1 MKLLRKFG
9 ELVEYGLFLAALL
22 PTLLVLLA
30 ASVVLAGGDSAA
42 VPTMPTIPIYRPG

>member
-22 PTLLVLLA
+22 PTLLILLA
-30 ASVVLAGGDSAA
+30 AGVVLAGGDSAA
-42 VPTMPTIPIYRPG
+42 VLTMPTVPIYRPG